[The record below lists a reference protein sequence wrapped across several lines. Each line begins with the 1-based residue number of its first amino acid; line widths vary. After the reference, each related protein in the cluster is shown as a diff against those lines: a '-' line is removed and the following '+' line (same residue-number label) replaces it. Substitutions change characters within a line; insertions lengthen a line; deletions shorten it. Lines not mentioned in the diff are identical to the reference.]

1 MNIEELKAK
10 VAETIQANLIKVKEA
25 AQIAGLE
32 ATLKLENSE
41 AMFNAK
47 VRLATSSAQTVQ
59 LQQLVD
65 ECAGI
70 VANVPVY
77 NSKTRANRKWAG
89 SYKYSYGTQIDL
101 MYQLATG
108 ILYSCAEHK
117 QLLLAH
123 TGLSLELLDQLV
135 QAFGAPMYYSRNYH
149 TIVAA
154 KPFELELV
162 SSTVEVMQSELSVV
176 VDTTALT
183 QDNFELEFVK
193 AETAAN
199 TNYDQAV
206 EAIESADFSI

>member
-1 MNIEELKAK
+1 MNIEQLQAE
-10 VAETIQANLIKVKEA
+10 VAATIKANLIKVKEA
-25 AQIAGLE
+25 AQIAGLQ

-47 VRLATSSAQTVQ
+47 VKLATSGAQTAT
-59 LQQLVD
+59 LQQLVN

-77 NSKTRANRKWAG
+77 NAKTRANRKWAG
-89 SYKYSYGTQIDL
+89 SFKFAYGTQIDL

-108 ILYSCAEHK
+108 ILFSCAEHK

-123 TGLSLELLDQLV
+123 TGLSLELCEQMV
-135 QAFGAPMYYSRNYH
+135 QGFGSPMYYSRNYH
-149 TIVAA
+149 AIVAS

-176 VDTTALT
+176 VDTAALT
-183 QDNFELEFVK
+183 QDNFELEFVR
-193 AETAAN
+193 AETTAT

-206 EAIESADFSI
+206 EAIADADFSI